1 MDVYLDDIMIYS
13 NTIEEHVQH
22 VKLIMDILH
31 RERLYLSRKK
41 LHLFATELR
50 ILGCIVDDEGVC
62 MDPSKVDKVIN
73 WKVPTSCDLLWGV
86 SRISWIP
93 CG

>member
-1 MDVYLDDIMIYS
+1 MDVYLDDIVIYS

-22 VKLIMDILH
+22 SRLIMNTLH

-41 LHLFATELR
+41 LHLFATELK
-50 ILGCIVDDEGVC
+50 ILGRIVNDEGVC

-73 WKVPTSCDLLWGV
+73 WKVMFTSGI
-86 SRISWIP
+86 SRISQIP
-93 CG
+93 CR